1 MNPCKRSE
9 YSVLKQW
16 LVRDD
21 LLFQAC
27 GFCLVAAFND
37 QFVFITWDKYY
48 LLNIRF
54 KMPMDC
60 CRIKMTAVRIP
71 LPKSGGGYIKSV
83 HSLRYNTILHM
94 SNGELYC
101 FTSFKELKLIKCLS
115 EVQCFAIVD
124 QGFSVIQIENRRLLL
139 QTCFDLPDLEKDKCT
154 LQQTFDITFDQQNIF
169 QCDWQ
174 HNKYTLTTLKVSK
187 NEEQFVRSLLVTNAV
202 EENYVHIFS
211 IGGHV
216 FALAYNQKRRSE
228 STGPDYYIEL
238 LCVYAAH
245 VERIK
250 LLPIENLC
258 LVFLS
263 SGSVDIW
270 YLSRLLSIKQRQI
283 YHTGSEWLDFDA
295 TSDNGDFYYTDGN
308 QLVRL
313 RFKYNVQLD
322 ECFVYTLT
330 KPVSGIYGCSWID
343 QKEELFCLSENNIL
357 YCIGFAKS
365 EMDGQT
371 STSNFTPS
379 AFKRLHHNAK
389 DLQVYK
395 KQPDVLRQKLY
406 KEYKQHQLISI
417 IKNNQRLSAPI
428 QTSLE
433 YHLQVPSFEGD
444 NVLLQ
449 AAQNLD
455 ARTSCIYA
463 VLNVRLIDSRPLL
476 QRRFWKL
483 LTFFDNRINVL
494 LLPTEMLVNKKCNMV
509 VTLSKKKN
517 ERLPHFKMYLLEFV
531 KLNHQTCGVLFHVP
545 VESCGNTFRAI
556 FSGRIV
562 PRKFRLN
569 NKQLLQKEL
578 CKPKIRQASSL
589 GSQFTLC
596 NLADLFCNAI
606 CIHNDYLEFSFIDET
621 LHFLCN
627 RNIRVNHLNGMLE
640 SKDASAIYYFKQHVL
655 LNSEQLESV
664 SKKYDLTLIKTMS
677 DIDRIRHRQCIN
689 SLACETNFAIFLKSK
704 YNIIRNGIH

>member
-1 MNPCKRSE
+1 MNPHKKSE
-9 YSVLKQW
+9 YIVLKHW

-27 GFCLVAAFND
+27 GFCLVAASDD

-71 LPKSGGGYIKSV
+71 LPKSGGGYIRSV

-101 FTSFKELKLIKCLS
+101 FTSFKELNLIKSLS
-115 EVQCFAIVD
+115 EVRCFAIVD
-124 QGFSVIQIENRRLLL
+124 QGFSVIRIENRRLLL
-139 QTCFDLPDLEKDKCT
+139 QTYFDLPDLEKDKCT
-154 LQQTFDITFDQQNIF
+154 LQETFDITFDQQNIF
-169 QCDWQ
+169 HCDWQ
-174 HNKYTLTTLKVSK
+174 HNKYTLTTLKVNK

-202 EENYVHIFS
+202 EQNYVHIFS

-216 FALAYNQKRRSE
+216 FALAYNQKRSK

-245 VERIK
+245 VKFIK
-250 LLPIENLC
+250 LLPIYNLC

-270 YLSRLLSIKQRQI
+270 YLSRLLSIKQSQI

-308 QLVRL
+308 ELVRL

-330 KPVSGIYGCSWID
+330 KPVSGIYGCSWIN

-357 YCIGFAKS
+357 YCIGFDMS

-379 AFKRLHHNAK
+379 AFKRLQHNAK
-389 DLQVYK
+389 ALQVYK
-395 KQPDVLRQKLY
+395 KKPDFLRQKLY
-406 KEYKQHQLISI
+406 KEYKQQQLISV
-417 IKNNQRLSAPI
+417 IKHNQRLNAPI
-428 QTSLE
+428 QMSLE
-433 YHLQVPSFEGD
+433 YHLQIPSFDGD
-444 NVLLQ
+444 NVLIQ

-494 LLPTEMLVNKKCNMV
+494 FLPTEILVNKKCNMV
-509 VTLSKKKN
+509 VTLSKMKN

-531 KLNHQTCGVLFHVP
+531 KLNNQTCGVLFHVP

-556 FSGRIV
+556 FSGRKD
-562 PRKFRLN
+562 PGKFTLS
-569 NKQLLQKEL
+569 NKQLLKKEL
-578 CKPKIRQASSL
+578 CIAKIRQASSL
-589 GSQFTLC
+589 GSQLTLF
-596 NLADLFCNAI
+596 NIADLFCNAI

-627 RNIRVNHLNGMLE
+627 RNKRVNYLNGMLE

-664 SKKYDLTLIKTMS
+664 SQKYDLTLIKTMS
-677 DIDRIRHRQCIN
+677 DIDRFRYRQCFN

-704 YNIIRNGIH
+704 YNIIRNDTH

>member
-1 MNPCKRSE
+1 MNPHKKSE
-9 YSVLKQW
+9 YIVLKHW

-27 GFCLVAAFND
+27 GFCLVAASDD

-71 LPKSGGGYIKSV
+71 LPKSGGGYIRSV

-101 FTSFKELKLIKCLS
+101 FTSFKELNLIKSLS
-115 EVQCFAIVD
+115 EVRCFAIVD
-124 QGFSVIQIENRRLLL
+124 QGFSVIRIENRRLLL
-139 QTCFDLPDLEKDKCT
+139 QTYFDLPDLEKDKCT
-154 LQQTFDITFDQQNIF
+154 LQETFDITFDQQNIF
-169 QCDWQ
+169 HCDWQ
-174 HNKYTLTTLKVSK
+174 HNKYTLTTLKVNK

-202 EENYVHIFS
+202 EQNYVHIFS

-216 FALAYNQKRRSE
+216 FALAYNQKRSK

-245 VERIK
+245 VKFIK
-250 LLPIENLC
+250 LLPIYNLC

-270 YLSRLLSIKQRQI
+270 YLSRLLSIKQSQI

-308 QLVRL
+308 ELVRL

-330 KPVSGIYGCSWID
+330 KPVSGIYGCSWIN

-357 YCIGFAKS
+357 YCIGFDMS

-379 AFKRLHHNAK
+379 AFKRLQHNAK
-389 DLQVYK
+389 ALQ
-395 KQPDVLRQKLY
+395 
-406 KEYKQHQLISI
+406 QLISV
-417 IKNNQRLSAPI
+417 IKHNQRLNAPI
-428 QTSLE
+428 QMSLE
-433 YHLQVPSFEGD
+433 YHLQIPSFDGD
-444 NVLLQ
+444 NVLIQ

-494 LLPTEMLVNKKCNMV
+494 FLPTEILVNKKCNMV
-509 VTLSKKKN
+509 VTLSKMKN

-531 KLNHQTCGVLFHVP
+531 KLNNQTCGVLFHVP

-556 FSGRIV
+556 FSGRKD
-562 PRKFRLN
+562 PGKFTLS
-569 NKQLLQKEL
+569 NKQLLKKEL
-578 CKPKIRQASSL
+578 CIAKIRQASSL
-589 GSQFTLC
+589 GSQLTLF
-596 NLADLFCNAI
+596 NIADLFCNAI

-627 RNIRVNHLNGMLE
+627 RNKRVNYLNGMLE

-664 SKKYDLTLIKTMS
+664 SQKYDLTLIKTMS
-677 DIDRIRHRQCIN
+677 DIDRFRYRQCFN

-704 YNIIRNGIH
+704 YNIIRNDTH